1 LVSASQHNTDTNT
14 FSAELQQLGLPK
26 EHSSALC
33 RVMDEYSGEIRKY
46 LASRSLTVNE
56 LADVSFNIP
65 PNTIDCAQ
73 LVFKIKNE
81 IVNGVSQPTT
91 HRVNV
96 SKVNILTM
104 LNELKVIKN
113 IVDTCDYEKKYNEN

>member
-1 LVSASQHNTDTNT
+1 
-14 FSAELQQLGLPK
+14 
-26 EHSSALC
+26 
-33 RVMDEYSGEIRKY
+33 
-46 LASRSLTVNE
+46 
-56 LADVSFNIP
+56 
-65 PNTIDCAQ
+65 
-73 LVFKIKNE
+73 VFQIKNE

-96 SKVNILTM
+96 SKANILTM